1 MGPVLLS
8 LLLWPP
14 EVSEIVGV
22 RAAEAAAAEKG
33 RARGSML
40 CACLLGS

>member
-14 EVSEIVGV
+14 EVSEIAGV
-22 RAAEAAAAEKG
+22 IAAAEKG
-33 RARGSML
+33 GARGSML